1 MLDSGL
7 DKHGLC
13 KQQGLSAGQGVPT
26 MNPASLPTHHP
37 TPTPQVP
44 SSLSNWVGLAAWERA
59 AWSLDERSPRTR
71 ARINISAGEGKVIT
85 TSLSRKKDPINM
97 PGGQ

>member
-37 TPTPQVP
+37 TPTPA
-44 SSLSNWVGLAAWERA
+44 SSYHDNRRLVSRQSRQLPVEELGHIPAAA
-59 AWSLDERSPRTR
+59 V
-71 ARINISAGEGKVIT
+71 SA
-85 TSLSRKKDPINM
+85 D
-97 PGGQ
+97 